1 MTITDVEW
9 FDSTM
14 VTRSQNIF
22 PIIHG
27 NNKTKNTIQ
36 LFAHFGPQFLI
47 QLNEWLRVT
56 SRPHLTEII
65 LLLQCLVIVDLS
77 IGYECHALILVD
89 NGLLAALGVHY
100 CESLVCQ
107 APVGAAVIA

>member
-14 VTRSQNIF
+14 ITRSQNIF
-22 PIIHG
+22 PIILG
-27 NNKTKNTIQ
+27 DYKTKNTIQ

-56 SRPHLTEII
+56 SSPHLTEII
-65 LLLQCLVIVDLS
+65 LLLQCLVIIDLS

-89 NGLLAALGVHY
+89 NGLLATLGIHD
-100 CESLVCQ
+100 CKSFVCQ
-107 APVGAAVIA
+107 APVGATVIA